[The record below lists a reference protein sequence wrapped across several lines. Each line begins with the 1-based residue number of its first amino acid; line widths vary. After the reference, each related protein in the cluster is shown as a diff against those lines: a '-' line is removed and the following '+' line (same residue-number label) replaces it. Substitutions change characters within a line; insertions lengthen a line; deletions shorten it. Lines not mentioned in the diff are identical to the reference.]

1 MKDKNILE
9 TNSENQIKAINRKR
23 EEEITSEKAQAL
35 KIPYLD
41 LRVVGVQYDALALV
55 NEDMA
60 RKARL
65 AVIQKKGEKAQV
77 AIENPE
83 NSETKKILESLE
95 EKYEI
100 KTVIVSRSSMEEVWE
115 HYPRRKIS
123 TQKITGSIDV
133 GGNALTDVNNNI
145 QTKSDLREA
154 LGRIGEKNASE
165 VFEIIMG
172 AVLHMAASDVHIEP
186 DDKGAVIRIR
196 LDGIL
201 DEVAHIE
208 KRLYSLLLSRV
219 KLLSRLKL
227 NIHDSPQE
235 GRFSILLK
243 KREVEIR
250 SSILPSEYGE
260 DIALRILDPQSLLSL
275 QELGMRAHLEKQIK
289 ERLMVPEGLIMTTGP
304 TGSGKTTTLYAFIN
318 FLKTEEIKIITIE
331 DPVEYHI
338 KGIAQ
343 TQINL
348 DEEYTFETGL
358 RAILRQDPDIVLIS
372 ELRDARAAEAALHA
386 ALAGRR
392 VLTTLHAN
400 DAAGAIPRLIDMG
413 IDPAT
418 IASGISAVIA
428 QRLVRKL
435 CTSCRVESTLGEEK
449 YKKLSLIFKNF
460 PDSAAP
466 TLSPESRLYRAKEG
480 GCSKCSES
488 GYKGRIGVFEVM
500 VTDKEVRKKIT
511 NDPSEDELRDFIMKK
526 GMISIQQ
533 DALLRV
539 LEGITSIEEVERIL
553 GKV

>member
-1 MKDKNILE
+1 MKDNNIPE
-9 TNSENQIKAINRKR
+9 TDPKNQIEAINRKR
-23 EEEITSEKAQAL
+23 EEEITSEKAQTL

-41 LRVVGVQYDALALV
+41 LRMVGVQYDALTLV
-55 NEDMA
+55 DETSA

-65 AVIQKKGEKAQV
+65 AVIQKKGEEAQV

-83 NSETKKILESLE
+83 NPETKKILESLRG
-95 EKYEI
+95 KYEI
-100 KTVIVSRSSMEEVWE
+100 KMVLVSRSSLEKVWE
-115 HYPRRKIS
+115 HYPHQETSTKKIA
-123 TQKITGSIDV
+123 GSIV
-133 GGNALTDVNNNI
+133 GSVALTDFKKNI
-145 QTKSDLREA
+145 QTKSDLHEA
-154 LGRIGEKNASE
+154 LDRIGEKNASE
-165 VFEIIMG
+165 VFGVIMG
-172 AVLHMAASDVHIEP
+172 AALHMTASDIHIEP
-186 DDKGAVIRIR
+186 NDKGAVIRMR

-201 DEVAHIE
+201 DEVAHVD
-208 KRLYSLLLSRV
+208 KHLYGLLLSRI

-227 NIHDSPQE
+227 NIHDAPQE
-235 GRFSILLK
+235 GRFSILLE
-243 KREVEIR
+243 KRKVEIR

-275 QELGMRAHLEKQIK
+275 QELGMRSHLEKKVK

-338 KGIAQ
+338 EGIAQ

-372 ELRDARAAEAALHA
+372 ELRDARATEAALHA

-400 DAAGAIPRLIDMG
+400 DASGAIPRLIDMG

-460 PDSAAP
+460 SDSAAP
-466 TLSPESRLYRAKEG
+466 TLSPESRLYKAREN
-480 GCSKCSES
+480 GCPRCSES

-500 VTDKEVRKKIT
+500 VTDKEVREKIT
-511 NDPSEDELRDFIMKK
+511 NDPSEDELRDFVMKK